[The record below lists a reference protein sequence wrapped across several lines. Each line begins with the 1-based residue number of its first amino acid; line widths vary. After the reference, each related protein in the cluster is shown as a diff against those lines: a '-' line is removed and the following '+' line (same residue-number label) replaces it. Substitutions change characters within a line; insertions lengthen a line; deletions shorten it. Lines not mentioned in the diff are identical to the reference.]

1 LYFYCLVNPGFE
13 ARLKEE
19 AAAHS
24 PDLHPSFSRPGFVT
38 FKAAGGRSAARFTF
52 ARVSGRFLGKG
63 NAGDLEKALAAEGE
77 GRTVHRFSLVEGRG
91 SGDEAEVGTEVFD
104 AIAVGPDDF
113 WWGVRTVDPWGWG
126 LPGGVPQLLLP
137 EEAPSRAWLKLE
149 EMLLWSR
156 WTPEPGTTVLEL
168 GSAPGGASWAL
179 LNRGAQVVGV
189 DVAPMASVCLD
200 HPRYTHRALS
210 VRDLRK
216 KDLPARIDVLFCDLG
231 LKPVE
236 AVPQI
241 RHLCQI
247 FPSITRVYYTLKL
260 GEGLTTGELDGW
272 REAFRKLGFS
282 VRSTHLPSNRME
294 ILVAGTRPGTSE
306 PVCADRTGKL

>member
-1 LYFYCLVNPGFE
+1 MYFYCLTNPGFE
-13 ARLKEE
+13 NRLKAE
-19 AAAHS
+19 AASHA

-38 FKAAGGRSAARFTF
+38 FKATKPRTPPRFTF
-52 ARVSGRFLGKG
+52 ARVSGRFLAKG
-63 NAGDLEKALAAEGE
+63 NAEAAERAVAAEGK
-77 GRTVHRFSLVEGRG
+77 GRTVHRFSLADGRG
-91 SGDEAEVGTEVFD
+91 TGPEAPAGAEIFD
-104 AIAVGPDDF
+104 LIALGPDEF

-126 LPGGVPQLLLP
+126 VPGGVPDLVLP

-156 WTPEPGTTVLEL
+156 WTPEPGTVALEL

-179 LNRGAQVVGV
+179 LNRGASVVGV
-189 DVAPMASVCLD
+189 DVAPMATVCSE

-216 KDLPARIDVLFCDLG
+216 KDLPDRIDVLFCDLG

-247 FPSITRVYYTLKL
+247 VPSIARLYYTLKL
-260 GEGLTTGELDGW
+260 GEGLSIAELDQW
-272 REAFRKLGFS
+272 RDAFRKLGFT

-294 ILVAGTRPGTSE
+294 ILVAGVRNPSE
-306 PVCADRTGKL
+306 APTETA